1 MSCSAVTPVVN
12 VKRNSDF
19 SEGMLISFSG
29 EASV

>member
-12 VKRNSDF
+12 VKRNSDL
-19 SEGMLISFSG
+19 SEGTSISFFV